1 MIGEQRRYSQYTLR
15 NYKFAVDEWDS
26 WLCENE
32 FFSGDIANV
41 KRTLAKDFIIYLLQK
56 YDRNTLHNKVSAL
69 RSFYKFLLA
78 TCECKD
84 NPFANITLPKKEKSL
99 PIFLNEKQIVDLL
112 KMPETLFYEKKISD
126 RDAFRDKI
134 ILELLYG
141 AGFRIS
147 ELCGLCWENVDLKN
161 AYARIIG
168 KGKKERVCPFGK
180 STANMLELWKN
191 NYLDK
196 PTLKD
201 FVLASSD
208 STPLYPRLVQRNL
221 KKYLAL
227 AGLPL
232 DITPHKLRHS
242 YATHL
247 INAGMGLRSLQELLG
262 HSSLSTTQ
270 IYTHLS
276 MKKIRQ
282 DYNMAHPHS

>member
-15 NYKFAVDEWDS
+15 NYKFAIDEWNS

-32 FFSGDIANV
+32 FFSGDITDV
-41 KRTLAKDFIIYLLQK
+41 KRLLAKDFIVYLLKK
-56 YDRNTLHNKVSAL
+56 YDRNTLHNKISAL

-78 TCECKD
+78 TNECKD
-84 NPFANITLPKKEKSL
+84 NPFANIPLPKKEKSL
-99 PIFLNEKQIVDLL
+99 PIFLNEKQIVELL
-112 KMPETLFYEKKISD
+112 QMPETLFYEKKISD
-126 RDAFRDKI
+126 REAFRDKI
-134 ILELLYG
+134 VLELLYG

-147 ELCGLCWENVDLKN
+147 ELCGLRWENVDLKN
-161 AYARIIG
+161 AFARIIG

-180 STANMLELWKN
+180 STANMLELWKS
-191 NYLDK
+191 NYVTN

-201 FVLASSD
+201 FVLAAEDSS
-208 STPLYPRLVQRNL
+208 PLYPRLVQRNL

-270 IYTHLS
+270 VYTHLS